1 MNKTSDYKLITF
13 LISKSFIKN
22 YIFLNLLKSLKQKKN
37 FLAFLAADPR
47 STMKKQESS
56 MTVPEKPNN
65 LNPREAIELIGQY
78 LPKEWKYLN
87 DEDVNTKR
95 LQYVLIVVC
104 E

>member
-1 MNKTSDYKLITF
+1 MRCDNHTV
-13 LISKSFIKN
+13 
-22 YIFLNLLKSLKQKKN
+22 LLPESLEAVLQRKKFFALFAN
-37 FLAFLAADPR
+37 PR
-47 STMKKQESS
+47 STMKEEESS

-65 LNPREAIELIGQY
+65 LSPREAIELIGQY

-95 LQYVLIVVC
+95 LYVLIVVC